1 MVKRGMPPTHPGEIL
16 KFECLQPLG
25 LSVREAAQGL
35 GVSRQTLSR
44 IINGQHGVSPG
55 MAVKL
60 GKAFGTG
67 PELWVNLQSQYD
79 LWHAQQTVSSETV
92 TQFHPPLSA

>member
-1 MVKRGMPPTHPGEIL
+1 MIKRGMAPAHPGEIL
-16 KFECLQPLG
+16 KFECIEPLG
-25 LSVREAAQGL
+25 LSVREVAEGL

-44 IINGQHGVSPG
+44 IINGQHGISPE

-60 GKAFGTG
+60 GKAFGNG

-79 LWHAQQTVSSETV
+79 LWYAEQKVSDEKITR
-92 TQFHPPLSA
+92 FHPKSA